1 MPLEQLS
8 LNFNAVND
16 GGVRPVR
23 LVLSPPGQV
32 QQTVSRLLLGIG
44 AAVVERSEEDS

>member
-16 GGVRPVR
+16 GGVRPIH
-23 LVLSPPGQV
+23 LVLSPLCRV

-44 AAVVERSEEDS
+44 AVVV